1 MANPSAV
8 TGRAQSNR
16 KAVTAAMLSL
26 ALSSTSI
33 HGFAPPSTTFATIS
47 TQPHTLITTPTTTT
61 CTPTTKLHMNIPA
74 PTTEGGATPEEIKS
88 AADNIAP
95 PSSFYELQRASVR
108 AAQMAIEDGYTLLE
122 IEFPP
127 LPANVLE
134 MDDVSAYDVG
144 KANVNLALDFAKSF
158 AGMTNKNSVAVMLP
172 DESEC
177 NIMLEDLEVGDKP
190 YPGVELTSLR
200 RSVEGDDRMFK
211 PENLL
216 IGLMGRGSGGTVKP
230 IEGTNMYVI
239 VVASAQELPD
249 VEELYEQIRNDTDED
264 GKSPVIVFYNLKLDV
279 LRGDLGAPA
288 FPGKDFQDRFL
299 SRVKPV
305 YYLRTR
311 QYSRSVS
318 QPPFIVNFQGCIFRS
333 YPGHFQTLLD
343 TGTGRYRKVVGND
356 VRPALG
362 LFKEQLTDA
371 LREEGVI
378 AKKEDEGQ
386 LFGFLRTG
394 YKTTT
399 WWEEE
404 REDASLDWST

>member
-1 MANPSAV
+1 M
-8 TGRAQSNR
+8 
-16 KAVTAAMLSL
+16 
-26 ALSSTSI
+26 
-33 HGFAPPSTTFATIS
+33 
-47 TQPHTLITTPTTTT
+47 
-61 CTPTTKLHMNIPA
+61 
-74 PTTEGGATPEEIKS
+74 
-88 AADNIAP
+88 D
-95 PSSFYELQRASVR
+95 
-108 AAQMAIEDGYTLLE
+108 DGYTLLE

-134 MDDVSAYDVG
+134 MDDVSAYDVA

-158 AGMTNKNSVAVMLP
+158 ASTGKDGNVAVMLP

-177 NIMLEDLEVGDKP
+177 NIMLEDLKVGEKP
-190 YPGVELTSLR
+190 YPGVQLTSLR
-200 RSVEGDDRMFK
+200 RSEEGDTRIFK
-211 PENLL
+211 PENVL

-230 IEGTNMYVI
+230 IEGTNMYVV

-249 VEELYEQIRNDTDED
+249 VEELYEQIKDMKDEET

-311 QYSRSVS
+311 QYSRSIS
-318 QPPFIVNFQGCIFRS
+318 QPPFILNYQGCIFRS
-333 YPGHFQTLLD
+333 YPGHYQTLLD

-356 VRPALG
+356 IRPALG
-362 LFKEQLTDA
+362 EFKEQLTDA
-371 LREEGVI
+371 LREEGAI
-378 AKKEDEGQ
+378 AKKEDEGA

-399 WWEEE
+399 WWEDE
-404 REDASLDWST
+404 REDASMDWRT

>member
-1 MANPSAV
+1 
-8 TGRAQSNR
+8 
-16 KAVTAAMLSL
+16 
-26 ALSSTSI
+26 
-33 HGFAPPSTTFATIS
+33 
-47 TQPHTLITTPTTTT
+47 
-61 CTPTTKLHMNIPA
+61 
-74 PTTEGGATPEEIKS
+74 
-88 AADNIAP
+88 
-95 PSSFYELQRASVR
+95 
-108 AAQMAIEDGYTLLE
+108 MAINDGHSLLE

-134 MDDVSAYDVG
+134 MDDVSAYDVAR
-144 KANVNLALDFAKSF
+144 ANVKLALEFAKSF
-158 AGMTNKNSVAVMLP
+158 ASISTSSSNGSTSGRDQVVVLLP

-177 NIMLEDLEVGDKP
+177 NIMLEDLKLDPRP
-190 YPGVELTSLR
+190 YPGVLLSSIR
-200 RSVEGDDRMFK
+200 RGEEGDTRLFK
-211 PENLL
+211 PENLFL
-216 IGLMGRGSGGTVKP
+216 GLMGRGSGGSVRP
-230 IEGTNMYVI
+230 VDGAQMYII

-249 VEELYEQIRNDTDED
+249 VEELYEQIKDDKKED

-288 FPGKDFQDRFL
+288 FPSKDFQDRFL

-318 QPPFIVNFQGCIFRS
+318 TPPFVLNYQGCLFRS
-333 YPGHFQTLLD
+333 YPGQYQTLLD
-343 TGTGRYRKVVGND
+343 TGTGRYRKVVGSD

-362 LFKEQLTDA
+362 TFKEQLTDA
-371 LREEGVI
+371 LREDGAI
-378 AKKEDEGQ
+378 AKKEEEGA

-404 REDASLDWST
+404 REEASLDWKT

>member
-1 MANPSAV
+1 
-8 TGRAQSNR
+8 
-16 KAVTAAMLSL
+16 
-26 ALSSTSI
+26 
-33 HGFAPPSTTFATIS
+33 
-47 TQPHTLITTPTTTT
+47 
-61 CTPTTKLHMNIPA
+61 
-74 PTTEGGATPEEIKS
+74 
-88 AADNIAP
+88 
-95 PSSFYELQRASVR
+95 
-108 AAQMAIEDGYTLLE
+108 MAIDDGYTLLE

-200 RSVEGDDRMFK
+200 RSVEGDDRVFK

>member
-1 MANPSAV
+1 MVNRSIAATLAV
-8 TGRAQSNR
+8 LVCG
-16 KAVTAAMLSL
+16 LSPVQ
-26 ALSSTSI
+26 A
-33 HGFAPPSTTFATIS
+33 FAPSHTTRTNSVSKQQKQQCTAIS
-47 TQPHTLITTPTTTT
+47 PLY
-61 CTPTTKLHMNIPA
+61 MNIPA
-74 PTTEGGATPEEIKS
+74 PTIEGGSTPEEVKAS
-88 AADNIAP
+88 ADNTPP
-95 PSSFYELQRASVR
+95 PSSFFELQRASVS
-108 AAQMAIEDGYTLLE
+108 ATKMAINDGYNLLE

-134 MDDVSAYDVG
+134 MDDVSAYDVA

-158 AGMTNKNSVAVMLP
+158 ATTGSQNNVAIMLP

-177 NIMLEDLEVGDKP
+177 NIMLEDLEMTTNP
-190 YPGVELTSLR
+190 FPGVTLTSLR
-200 RSVEGDDRMFK
+200 RSAEGDTRLFK

-216 IGLMGRGSGGTVKP
+216 IGLMGRGSGGTTKP
-230 IEGTNMYVI
+230 IENTSMYVI
-239 VVASAQELPD
+239 IGASAQELPD
-249 VEELYEQIRNDTDED
+249 VEELYEQIKDEKD
-264 GKSPVIVFYNLKLDV
+264 EETGKSPVIVFYNLKLDV

-311 QYSRSVS
+311 QYSRSVDK
-318 QPPFIVNFQGCIFRS
+318 PPFIVNFQGCIFRS

-362 LFKEQLTDA
+362 EFKEQLTDA
-371 LREEGVI
+371 LREDGTI
-378 AKKEDEGQ
+378 AKKEDEGA

-404 REDASLDWST
+404 REDASMDWRL

>member
-1 MANPSAV
+1 
-8 TGRAQSNR
+8 
-16 KAVTAAMLSL
+16 
-26 ALSSTSI
+26 
-33 HGFAPPSTTFATIS
+33 
-47 TQPHTLITTPTTTT
+47 
-61 CTPTTKLHMNIPA
+61 
-74 PTTEGGATPEEIKS
+74 
-88 AADNIAP
+88 
-95 PSSFYELQRASVR
+95 
-108 AAQMAIEDGYTLLE
+108 MAINDGHSLLE

-134 MDDVSAYDVG
+134 MDDVSAYDVAR
-144 KANVNLALDFAKSF
+144 ANVKLALEFAKSF
-158 AGMTNKNSVAVMLP
+158 ASISTTSSSTNGNTSRRDQVVVLLP

-177 NIMLEDLEVGDKP
+177 NIMLEDLKLDPRP
-190 YPGVELTSLR
+190 YPGVLLSSLR
-200 RSVEGDDRMFK
+200 RGEEGDTRLFK
-211 PENLL
+211 PENLFL
-216 IGLMGRGSGGTVKP
+216 GLMGRGSGGSVRP
-230 IEGTNMYVI
+230 VDGARMYII

-249 VEELYEQIRNDTDED
+249 VEELYEQIKNDTNED

-318 QPPFIVNFQGCIFRS
+318 TPPFVLNYQGCLFRS
-333 YPGHFQTLLD
+333 YPGQYQTLLD
-343 TGTGRYRKVVGND
+343 TGTGRYRKVVGSD

-362 LFKEQLTDA
+362 TFKEQLTDA
-371 LREEGVI
+371 LREDGAI
-378 AKKEDEGQ
+378 AKKEEEGA

-404 REDASLDWST
+404 REEASLEWKT

>member
-1 MANPSAV
+1 M
-8 TGRAQSNR
+8 G
-16 KAVTAAMLSL
+16 
-26 ALSSTSI
+26 
-33 HGFAPPSTTFATIS
+33 
-47 TQPHTLITTPTTTT
+47 
-61 CTPTTKLHMNIPA
+61 
-74 PTTEGGATPEEIKS
+74 
-88 AADNIAP
+88 
-95 PSSFYELQRASVR
+95 LQRASVR
-108 AAQMAIEDGYTLLE
+108 AAEMAIDDGHRLLE
-122 IEFPP
+122 VEFPP

-134 MDDVSAYDVG
+134 MDDVSAYDVA

-158 AGMTNKNSVAVMLP
+158 ANTDRVDGVAIMLP
-172 DESEC
+172 DESEKQ
-177 NIMLEDLEVGDKP
+177 IMLEDLTLEEKV
-190 YPGVELTSLR
+190 YPGVTLTSLR
-200 RSVEGDDRMFK
+200 RGEEGDTRVFK
-211 PENLL
+211 PEDLL
-216 IGLMGRGSGGTVKP
+216 VGLMGRGSGGTVRAV
-230 IEGTNMYVI
+230 EGADMYVI

-249 VEELYEQIRNDTDED
+249 VEELYELTKAEE
-264 GKSPVIVFYNLKLDV
+264 GKKSPVIVFYNLKLDV

-318 QPPFIVNFQGCIFRS
+318 APPFIVNFQGCIFRS
-333 YPGHFQTLLD
+333 YPGHYQTLLD

-362 LFKEQLTDA
+362 EFKEQLTDA

-378 AKKEDEGQ
+378 ASKEEEGG

-399 WWEEE
+399 WWEDE
-404 REDASLDWST
+404 REDASLEWRT